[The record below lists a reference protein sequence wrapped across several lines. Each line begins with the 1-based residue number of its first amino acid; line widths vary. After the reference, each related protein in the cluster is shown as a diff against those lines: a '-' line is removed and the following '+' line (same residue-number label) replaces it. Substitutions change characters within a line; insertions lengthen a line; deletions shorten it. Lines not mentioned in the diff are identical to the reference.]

1 MTRIQSWTAAFDFS
15 QARNDGYEALLRC
28 NAFEEDLKNYKLI
41 FPESKP
47 AMAPN

>member
-1 MTRIQSWTAAFDFS
+1 MTRIRSWTTAFDFS
-15 QARNDGYEALLRC
+15 EALNHVYEALLRC

-47 AMAPN
+47 A